1 MFVCVHVIYTDTY
14 ACMCVYLHT
23 YSIYNNSVS
32 KLYVYLLEL
41 SCDLKICTKNMLGNV
56 YKVSKQIQ
64 GKAGIQILGLFNP
77 DLLLF
82 SS

>member
-1 MFVCVHVIYTDTY
+1 
-14 ACMCVYLHT
+14 
-23 YSIYNNSVS
+23 
-32 KLYVYLLEL
+32 
-41 SCDLKICTKNMLGNV
+41 MLGNV

-82 SS
+82 LS